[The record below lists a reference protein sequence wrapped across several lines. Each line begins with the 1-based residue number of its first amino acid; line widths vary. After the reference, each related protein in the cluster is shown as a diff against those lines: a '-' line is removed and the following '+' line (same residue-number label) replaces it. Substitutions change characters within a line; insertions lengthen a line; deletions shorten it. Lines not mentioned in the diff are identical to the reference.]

1 MVFSSAPRPLQLMPH
16 RGATR
21 VFKKVFTGKQVTHDC
36 EKGNFFGIFVDL
48 CDYSTNSPGWRSAAT
63 QGKFFLP
70 SKSPSKVSLI
80 DLMVIV
86 WREVPM
92 VSLSQESEVNTL
104 PALVGGLGI
113 YQSFFLASGVSF
125 IPSFTEAYTNLMITP
140 HKEILL
146 AYHVPVSMTMRLAL
160 DFSSD

>member
-1 MVFSSAPRPLQLMPH
+1 MVSLSQESEVNTLPAL
-16 RGATR
+16 
-21 VFKKVFTGKQVTHDC
+21 V
-36 EKGNFFGIFVDL
+36 KGNFFGIFVDL
-48 CDYSTNSPGWRSAAT
+48 CDCRTSSPGWRSEST

-104 PALVGGLGI
+104 PALVGGPGI
-113 YQSFFLASGVSF
+113 YQSFFWHLEF
-125 IPSFTEAYTNLMITP
+125 L
-140 HKEILL
+140 
-146 AYHVPVSMTMRLAL
+146 
-160 DFSSD
+160 SSPPLQRPIRTL

>member
-1 MVFSSAPRPLQLMPH
+1 MKKKLSRFGGRNPEKFNFENLVFYRKD
-16 RGATR
+16 G
-21 VFKKVFTGKQVTHDC
+21 KKA
-36 EKGNFFGIFVDL
+36 FFLGIFVDL

-104 PALVGGLGI
+104 PALVGGPGI
-113 YQSFFLASGVSF
+113 YQSFFWHLEF
-125 IPSFTEAYTNLMITP
+125 L
-140 HKEILL
+140 
-146 AYHVPVSMTMRLAL
+146 
-160 DFSSD
+160 SSPPLQRPIRTL